1 MNAIA
6 ESTDGKRIH
15 YGWWVMIGYGMLM
28 CGTIGSFTVLGSL
41 FFYPV
46 SSSLGCEL
54 STLTFY
60 VTLSMVVMAL
70 AMPLVGNLLSKVK
83 LQVIL
88 TVSVLIE
95 LAAVVSMAF
104 FTEPWMWYVAAVP
117 LGLGLSATSTVTI
130 TPTLGNWF
138 HKRTGFAIGVVWSI
152 QSIYC
157 AIASPLFSGL
167 IETVGWRTGYLVLA
181 GVAAL
186 LTLPFT
192 LFVIRY
198 KPEEKGLRPYGY
210 DAAAV
215 AVAGEGEAAA
225 SWGVPLKVAVK
236 SVPFFLCIGVVVLC
250 QLTSCMNSV
259 FPTYAEVVGLGAI
272 VGGLMVTASCVF
284 DVFLN
289 PIVGATSDKLGATK
303 SMVIWTLVTM
313 ASFVVLY
320 FSSTS
325 PWLAYLGAG
334 INDAM
339 YVICGVGYATFA
351 MSLFGMR
358 DFEKIFSRITMV
370 GFLVASLG
378 VPLMMSIY
386 EVTGVFENVFLV
398 CMVIDAVIVVL
409 TLLASAAGKKL
420 AAKVASDGGEV
431 LPEGGDT
438 LPEGAEA
445 AVAAE

>member
-1 MNAIA
+1 MNASA
-6 ESTDGKRIH
+6 EPRGGKRLH

-46 SSSLGCEL
+46 ASSLGCEL

-181 GVAAL
+181 GVAAV

-192 LFVIRY
+192 LLVIRY
-198 KPEEKGLRPYGY
+198 RPEEKGLRPYGF
-210 DAAAV
+210 DAAAQV
-215 AVAGEGEAAA
+215 TSEGAEAA

-236 SVPFFLCIGVVVLC
+236 SLPFFLCIGVVVLC
-250 QLTSCMNSV
+250 QLTSCMNSI

-272 VGGLMVTASCVF
+272 VGGLMVTSSCVF

-289 PIVGATSDKLGATK
+289 PVVGATSDKFGATK

-313 ASFVVLY
+313 ASCVVLC

-351 MSLFGMR
+351 MSLFGMK

-378 VPLMMSIY
+378 VPLMMFIY
-386 EVTGVFENVFLV
+386 EATGVFENVFLV
-398 CMVIDAVIVVL
+398 VMALDAIIIVL

-420 AAKVASDGGEV
+420 ATKVEDDGGEA
-431 LPEGGDT
+431 LPGE
-438 LPEGAEA
+438 AEAA